1 MYLERK
7 ERMTMNW
14 IEITAHTTNEGV
26 EAVSELFYQAGIN
39 GLIIDN
45 PKDMEQFKGQ
55 PGDWDYVDESLFN
68 DKDEVLIKGYLPDD
82 PQSHDKIQQ
91 IRSSMAELLKK
102 DLGIDLG
109 KGTIELSN
117 VKEEDWANNWK
128 KYYKPCKIGNKVV
141 IKPSWESYVPE
152 KGDIVLEMDPGMAF
166 GTGTHETT
174 SMCIELLE
182 DRVSPHTRL
191 LDIGCGTGILSIAAL
206 LLGAN
211 SAVAVDIDPNAV
223 KVAEENA
230 KMNNVSDRIS
240 IIQGNLLDKIEGKY
254 DIIVANII
262 ADVIIDISKHIK
274 SYLNPEGIFI
284 ASGIIK
290 DRVDDVESALTEQ
303 GFNIIEKK
311 TKGEWVAIVS
321 QYE

>member
-1 MYLERK
+1 MD
-7 ERMTMNW
+7 W
-14 IEITAHTTNEGV
+14 IEITAHTSNEGV
-26 EAVSELFYQAGIN
+26 EAVSELFYQAGIK

-45 PKDMEQFKGQ
+45 PKDMEQFKSQ
-55 PGDWDYVDESLFN
+55 PGAWDYVDESLLG
-68 DKDEVLIKGYLPDD
+68 DREDEVLIKGYLPNE

-91 IRSSMAELLKK
+91 IRNSMTELLKK

-128 KYYKPCKIGNKVV
+128 KYYKPHKIGNKVV

-152 KGDIVLEMDPGMAF
+152 KGDIVLELDPGMAF

-182 DRVSPHTRL
+182 NKISPQTRL
-191 LDIGCGTGILSIAAL
+191 LDVGCGTGILSIAAL
-206 LLGAN
+206 LLGAH

-223 KVAEENA
+223 RAAEENA
-230 KMNNVSDRIS
+230 KTNNVSDRIS
-240 IIQGNLLDKIEGKY
+240 IIQGDLLDKIEDKY

-262 ADVIIDISKHIK
+262 ADVIIDLSKHID
-274 SYLNPEGIFI
+274 SYLNPGGIFI

-290 DRVDDVESALTEQ
+290 DRINDVEFALAQQ
-303 GFNIIEKK
+303 GFKITEKK
-311 TKGEWVAIVS
+311 IKGEWVAIVS
-321 QYE
+321 EHE